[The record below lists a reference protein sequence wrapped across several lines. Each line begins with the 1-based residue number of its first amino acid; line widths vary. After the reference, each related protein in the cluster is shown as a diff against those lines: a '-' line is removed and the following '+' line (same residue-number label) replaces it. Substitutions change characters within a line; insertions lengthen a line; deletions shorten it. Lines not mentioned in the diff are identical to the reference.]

1 MLASFLSLYY
11 RTLTDKLVQGVAKG
25 FEKKLQLVGVG
36 YRAALDKNE
45 LVLNLGFSHQVID
58 NLKWNT
64 EHLWRGV
71 VVIVNRRNHTL
82 QLVNYLR
89 KWH

>member
-1 MLASFLSLYY
+1 M
-11 RTLTDKLVQGVAKG
+11 VQGVAKG

-64 EHLWRGV
+64 EHRWRGV
-71 VVIVNRRNHTL
+71 VVVVNRRNHTL